1 MVGKA
6 LRGVFSAALFA
17 VPVLSNADTLIIEG
31 LDQSEISASQRP
43 ARGMTMANVEANWG
57 QPLSKRNA
65 VGDPPITR
73 WEYTNFVLYFEY
85 QHVIHAVTKN

>member
-6 LRGVFSAALFA
+6 LRGVFIAALFA
-17 VPVLSNADTLIIEG
+17 VPVLINADTLIIEG
-31 LDQSEISASQRP
+31 LDQSQPSASQRP

>member
-6 LRGVFSAALFA
+6 LRGVFIAALFA
-17 VPVLSNADTLIIEG
+17 VPVLINADTLIIEG